1 MPVPHLIEHFAH
13 LLPEVAAL
21 VSVILATPSV

>member
-21 VSVILATPSV
+21 VSAILAAPLV